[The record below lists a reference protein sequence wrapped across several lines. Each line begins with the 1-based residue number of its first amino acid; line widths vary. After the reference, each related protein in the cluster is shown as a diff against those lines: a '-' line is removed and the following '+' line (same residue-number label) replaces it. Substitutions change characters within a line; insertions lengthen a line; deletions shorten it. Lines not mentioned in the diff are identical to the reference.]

1 MDEICQIC
9 GMRKAT
15 IVVKTNVNGVKSE
28 QHLCAHCAARL
39 SEGEN
44 FVQDFFNEAA
54 MLMSGMGGYRTTAR
68 VCNKCGTTERDVRKN
83 LRFGCSECYRVFSD
97 IVEQTYKQMRGKPYT
112 GRTPQK
118 AGQAPQ
124 QPVDEAQARS
134 TEKIKPVDEAQAL
147 SAQIDEAVKV
157 RDFKLAAQLQ
167 AKLDALKK

>member
-28 QHLCAHCAARL
+28 QHLCAHCAAKL
-39 SEGEN
+39 SAGEN

-54 MLMSGMGGYRTTAR
+54 MLMSGMGGGYRTTAR
-68 VCNKCGTTERDVRKN
+68 VCSKCGTTEREVRKN
-83 LRFGCSECYRVFSD
+83 LRFGCSECYHTFAD

-112 GRTPQK
+112 GRTPLDTK
-118 AGQAPQ
+118 VESAG
-124 QPVDEAQARS
+124 EAA
-134 TEKIKPVDEAQAL
+134 EKPKEKVKPVDEAAEL
-147 SAQIDEAVKV
+147 SRQIDEAVKK
-157 RDFKLAAQLQ
+157 RDFMLAAELQ

>member
-28 QHLCAHCAARL
+28 QHLCAHCAAKL
-39 SEGEN
+39 SAGEN

-54 MLMSGMGGYRTTAR
+54 MLMSGMGGGYRTTAR
-68 VCNKCGTTERDVRKN
+68 VCGKCGTTEREVRKN
-83 LRFGCSECYRVFSD
+83 LRFGCSECYHTFSD

-112 GRTPQK
+112 GR
-118 AGQAPQ
+118 APLDTTVESAEQ
-124 QPVDEAQARS
+124 VP
-134 TEKIKPVDEAQAL
+134 EKKEKVKPVDEAEAL
-147 SAQIDEAVKV
+147 SRQIDEAVKN
-157 RDFKLAAQLQ
+157 RDFMRAAELQ

>member
-44 FVQDFFNEAA
+44 FVQNFFNEAA
-54 MLMSGMGGYRTTAR
+54 MLMSGMGGGYRTTAR
-68 VCNKCGTTERDVRKN
+68 VCGKCGTTEREVRKN
-83 LRFGCSECYRVFSD
+83 LRFGCSECYHTFSD
-97 IVEQTYKQMRGKPYT
+97 IVEQTYKQMRGEPYT
-112 GRTPQK
+112 GRAPRDTIVD
-118 AGQAPQ
+118 AAPQ
-124 QPVDEAQARS
+124 VKKEKVQPVDEA
-134 TEKIKPVDEAQAL
+134 EVL
-147 SAQIDEAVKV
+147 SRRIDEAVEK
-157 RDFKLAAQLQ
+157 RDFKLAAELQ

>member
-28 QHLCAHCAARL
+28 QHLCPYCAAKL

-54 MLMSGMGGYRTTAR
+54 MLMSGMGGYRTTSK
-68 VCNKCGTTERDVRKN
+68 VCNRCGTTEREVRKN
-83 LRFGCSECYRVFSD
+83 LRFGCSECYHVFAD
-97 IVEQTYKQMRGKPYT
+97 IVEQTYRQMRGKPYT
-112 GRTPQK
+112 GR
-118 AGQAPQ
+118 APRDTLIEHK
-124 QPVDEAQARS
+124 PK
-134 TEKIKPVDEAQAL
+134 EKIKPIDEAEAI
-147 SAQIDEAVKV
+147 SRQIDEAVKA
-157 RDFKLAAQLQ
+157 RDFNLAAKLQ